1 MEAAPM
7 RNHSR
12 RGFTLFQLL
21 ILLALFLIGLALML
35 PAVAKVREAEARARS
50 QNNMKQIGLAAHNY
64 HSSFNKFPPG
74 LDANNFS
81 AAAQL
86 LPFIEQDAVFK
97 AIDFKKSVDD
107 KANAE
112 IRKVVIKTFLNPF
125 DPVQSVSMDYGATN
139 YLFNAG
145 ANADLKD
152 NNGIFFKDSKI
163 RIAEDIPDGTSN
175 TIMTV
180 ETLKGDSMVKA
191 TDVRRQ
197 HVQLKKDALKG
208 LKADAG
214 VEDFKNDKNI
224 AADRCASWMDGRFL
238 QGTIT
243 GTRSLNDPRPDV
255 NCGGQGGLSGARGLG
270 KTANVGMCDG
280 SVRGVNDK
288 MSVDTWKIIAGRN
301 DGMVIPNDF

>member
-1 MEAAPM
+1 MH
-7 RNHSR
+7 NHSR

-21 ILLALFLIGLALML
+21 ILLALFMMAFALML
-35 PAVAKVREAEARARS
+35 PAVAKMREAAARAQS

-64 HSSFNKFPPG
+64 LSSFNKFPSG

-81 AAAQL
+81 AAAYL
-86 LPFIEQDAVFK
+86 LPFIEQQNVYQL
-97 AIDFKKSVDD
+97 IDFKKSIDD

-112 IRKVVIKTFLNPF
+112 VRKTVIKTFLNLF
-125 DPVQSVSMDYGATN
+125 DPIQSVSMDYGATN

-152 NNGIFFKDSKI
+152 NNGVFFKES
-163 RIAEDIPDGTSN
+163 RIVFTDIQDGTSN

-180 ETLKGDSMVKA
+180 ETLKGNSMVKA
-191 TDVRRQ
+191 TDPRRQ
-197 HVQLKKDALKG
+197 HVLLKKDALKG
-208 LKADAG
+208 LKDDAG
-214 VEDFKNDKNI
+214 VDDFKNDKNI

-280 SVRGVNDK
+280 SVRGVTENIK
-288 MSVDTWKIIAGRN
+288 VETWKIIAGRN
-301 DGMVIPNDF
+301 DGLPTPNDF